1 VLVGE
6 KIFSIFRT
14 TKLELF
20 RSYDNIGMQ
29 SGGWSVRWQGFE
41 GNDFWTG
48 SNKVQANASS
58 ILDALTGL
66 RKRNNF
72 TLVYPNY
79 TVFTDEVRIDA
90 ERNTYLNELKNIRKN
105 MTARNTLI
113 IGVIGEAP
121 YSETLGDRNIPY
133 CLNIDD
139 GQEGCLYNPSTNAY
153 ATSSQEKN
161 LNAEYA
167 SFDMEVI
174 NSVRSVDSKIPLVTV
189 MFSGRPMIVDAAM
202 NISNAFISAWL
213 PGTSG
218 GQGVVDAI
226 SGDYLIRPNGKVDR
240 TNTLSMDWPANM
252 DSLKNFPIYYADGAV
267 PRVPNPLFEVGYG
280 LSTAVSAT
288 V

>member
-1 VLVGE
+1 
-6 KIFSIFRT
+6 
-14 TKLELF
+14 
-20 RSYDNIGMQ
+20 
-29 SGGWSVRWQGFE
+29 
-41 GNDFWTG
+41 
-48 SNKVQANASS
+48 VQANASS

-121 YSETLGDRNIPY
+121 YAETLGDRNIPY
-133 CLNIDD
+133 CLNID
-139 GQEGCLYNPSTNAY
+139 GNQEGCLYNPSINAY

-161 LNAEYA
+161 LNVEYA

-226 SGDYLIRPNGKVDR
+226 SGDYLIRPNGKADR

-252 DSLKNFPIYYADGAV
+252 VMQLLCRIH
-267 PRVPNPLFEVGYG
+267 
-280 LSTAVSAT
+280 
-288 V
+288 